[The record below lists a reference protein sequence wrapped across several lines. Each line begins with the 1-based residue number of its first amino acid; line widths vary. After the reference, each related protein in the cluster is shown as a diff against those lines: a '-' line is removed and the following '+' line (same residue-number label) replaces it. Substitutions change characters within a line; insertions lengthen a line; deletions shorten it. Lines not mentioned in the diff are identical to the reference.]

1 MTSLPGGPIA
11 SRPLHF
17 IWILDTSGSM
27 SGEKI
32 QQLNF
37 AISES
42 LPEMQK
48 VALSNENA
56 QLLVRA
62 VTFAS
67 GARWHV
73 GAPTPVEQ
81 FRWVDVAAGGVT
93 DMGQALSLV
102 ADQLTMPPMPERALP
117 PVLVLVSDGQPT
129 DDFNSGLAA
138 LMAQPWG
145 AKAVRIAIAIGQD
158 ADTEVLSR
166 FMGSNSEM
174 KPLLARDAASLVQ
187 YIRWASTAVVK
198 SASAPASGSG
208 DDEGPQSGPAVPI
221 PQPPVSDPGVDVW

>member
-1 MTSLPGGPIA
+1 MSALPGGPIA

-27 SGEKI
+27 GGEKI

-42 LPEMQK
+42 LPEMQS
-48 VALSNENA
+48 VARGNPNA
-56 QLLVRA
+56 QLLVRV

-73 GAPTPVEQ
+73 GSPTPVDQ
-81 FRWVDVAAGGVT
+81 FRWSDVSAGGVT
-93 DMGQALSLV
+93 DMGQALTLV
-102 ADQLTMPPMPERALP
+102 SEQLKMPPMAARALP

-138 LMAQPWG
+138 LMAEPWG
-145 AKAVRIAIAIGQD
+145 AKAVRIAIAIGRD
-158 ADTEVLSR
+158 ADTDVLTR
-166 FMGSNSEM
+166 FMGANTELR
-174 KPLLARDAASLVQ
+174 PLEAKNAASLVDF
-187 YIRWASTAVVK
+187 IRWASTAVVK
-198 SASAPASGSG
+198 SASAPATESDGSG
-208 DDEGPQSGPAVPI
+208 QAPAAPVVPI
-221 PQPPVSDPGVDVW
+221 PQPPSADPATDVW